1 MIWRVCLT
9 RSFGVGL
16 RTMVVTTHR
25 HFIQPC
31 AIWTSAWQAGRWRNT
46 NACDDIGEGHSNGC
60 ARLRCA
66 TPDCLLIGQCCIT
79 RRLDDK
85 SRMSGDVPVRICE
98 RLGVRLPRATRRNI
112 YVSRERVG
120 KRGMESI
127 PRFVTAKLKLKV
139 NQSKSAVAQPKDR
152 KFLRVQLYGRQ
163 GTLLPDTL
171 EAAPS

>member
-1 MIWRVCLT
+1 
-9 RSFGVGL
+9 
-16 RTMVVTTHR
+16 
-25 HFIQPC
+25 
-31 AIWTSAWQAGRWRNT
+31 
-46 NACDDIGEGHSNGC
+46 
-60 ARLRCA
+60 
-66 TPDCLLIGQCCIT
+66 
-79 RRLDDK
+79 
-85 SRMSGDVPVRICE
+85 MSGDVPVRICE